1 MLNTRDAIVQIFVKI
16 KTSNIT
22 HFKIC
27 DHSAFFLDGKSAN
40 SNSGEAQNAKE

>member
-16 KTSNIT
+16 KTANIA

-27 DHSAFFLDGKSAN
+27 DHSAFLDGKSPN